1 MFKIL
6 LIEDDAKICE
16 ELCILLKRYGY
27 DCVYSMDFTAI
38 EAFVERERPHLILL
52 DLNLPVFDGF
62 YLCRRLRER
71 SSVPIIVVTSRDSQM
86 DELLSMNLGADDFI
100 GKPYHPQI
108 LLARIA
114 ALLKRTYQT
123 DSRNLEREG
132 VRLKIDEGIISF
144 HEKSVQL
151 TRNELKILKLLM
163 ENAGRVLSR
172 GEIMNE
178 LWQSDEF
185 VDDNTLTVN
194 IGRIR
199 KKLEEIGVQD
209 FLKTRRGQ
217 GYII

>member
-27 DCVYSMDFTAI
+27 DCVYSMDFTAM

-62 YLCRRLRER
+62 YLCKRLRER

-114 ALLKRTYQT
+114 ALLKRTYQA

-199 KKLEEIGVQD
+199 KKLEEIGVRD